1 MISIASPI
9 WDFAANSW
17 IAKRWAVGSPRVL
30 VSALASSWRQ
40 LLWSLARSPYL
51 GFALATIG
59 SYTAF
64 FWKHLDPRLGS
75 RARAI
80 DGAAAVYFLG
90 RRSAI
95 VLSERELVAGYRGA
109 ARAGLT
115 AQPRER
121 GAAEVFT
128 EWAATNRDVG
138 MEVGHAA
145 AVEEML
151 TAAYGALDGDR
162 TFTAVDAG
170 CGNGW
175 IVRRLRNGPRCRS
188 AVGVDGSAGMIAK
201 ARALDPAGSYFI
213 ADLMVWQPP
222 QPVDLVVSME
232 VLYYIDD
239 PVALLRRI
247 ATLWLKPGW
256 ICRDWYRSL
265 SGKHAQ
271 SRVARVRGDPHD
283 HVARG
288 AMVSG
293 VRRGGFRAPAGVAC
307 RARPG
312 LGRHTGDARSDAR
325 RLSVPRCAFVSG
337 SVSAVCH
344 GATPAGPR
352 YPGDCVTRRYPLRVL
367 WGLLASAAAL
377 AQASPPLID
386 LPHAY
391 YYREMYLPQLTS
403 GPSSVAWSPD
413 SSEVVYSM
421 AGSLWR
427 QKVDATVAEQLTDG
441 PGYDYQPDWSPD
453 GRFIVYASSA
463 RGGGRPE
470 TPRARTQAERASC
483 SHGDAVNVEP
493 RWSPDGRRIVYVSTA
508 YHRHFHVFVADV
520 QRRAAHERA
529 APDRGKQESPAA
541 LLLQR
546 L

>member
-1 MISIASPI
+1 MGSGMAEG
-9 WDFAANSW
+9 
-17 IAKRWAVGSPRVL
+17 VGV
-30 VSALASSWRQ
+30 ALASSWRQ
-40 LLWSLARSPYL
+40 LLWEPCRSPYL
-51 GFALATIG
+51 GFALSTIG

-95 VLSERELVAGYRGA
+95 VLCERELVAGYRGA
-109 ARAGLT
+109 AREGLT
-115 AQPRER
+115 ARPRER

-151 TAAYGALDGDR
+151 AAAYGALDVDR
-162 TFTAVDAG
+162 TFAAVDAG

-175 IVRRLRNGPRCRS
+175 IVRRLRKGPRCRS

-213 ADLMVWQPP
+213 ADLMIWQPP
-222 QPVDLVVSME
+222 HPVDLVVSME

-247 ATLWLKPGW
+247 ATLWLKPGGFAV
-256 ICRDWYRSL
+256 IGIDHYQENTPSL
-265 SGKHAQ
+265 GWPEYVGT
-271 SRVARVRGDPHD
+271 RMTTWPEARWLAAFAEAGFVLLRAWRAAPG
-283 HVARG
+283 RTG
-288 AMVSG
+288 AAHWRCSLRREALECSPVG
-293 VRRGGFRAPAGVAC
+293 VRVGHRFRGLSRREAGRAAI
-307 RARPG
+307 PG
-312 LGRHTGDARSDAR
+312 GLREAK
-325 RLSVPRCAFVSG
+325 G
-337 SVSAVCH
+337 S
-344 GATPAGPR
+344 
-352 YPGDCVTRRYPLRVL
+352 LRVL

-377 AQASPPLID
+377 AHASPPLID

-463 RGGGRPE
+463 GE
-470 TPRARTQAERASC
+470 
-483 SHGDAVNVEP
+483 AVDL
-493 RWSPDGRRIVYVSTA
+493 R
-508 YHRHFHVFVADV
+508 
-520 QRRAAHERA
+520 
-529 APDRGKQESPAA
+529 
-541 LLLQR
+541 LLDLD
-546 L
+546 

>member
-1 MISIASPI
+1 MPLSDRMIAMLRCPVCGGALGPVGREFVCSNSACARPYPVIGGIPLLANDATGIYQRDDFVGAGQALQAGASARSLGARIRKVTPSISNG
-9 WDFAANSW
+9 DVTFAANMRTLVAALGTDEPGRPATILCIGTAADAEVIRSLLVGRALELVHMATRPGTAHSD
-17 IAKRWAVGSPRVL
+17 ILCDPRRWPFADNAADAVVMRGVLHRSLHVAEVAGEAVRVL
-30 VSALASSWRQ
+30 RVGGLVYAEEPFAVASDEGPEDFYRFTHLGLRGQFLDCEEMGSGIAEGVGAALASSWRQ

-64 FWKHLDPRLGS
+64 FWKHLDAMLGS

-95 VLSERELVAGYRGA
+95 LLSERELVASYRGA

-121 GAAEVFT
+121 AAAEVFT

-151 TAAYGALDGDR
+151 TAAYAALGGDR

-213 ADLMVWQPP
+213 ADLMIWRPP

-232 VLYYIDD
+232 VLYYVED

-247 ATLWLKPGW
+247 ATLWLKPGGYAV
-256 ICRDWYRSL
+256 IGIDHYAENTPSL
-265 SGKHAQ
+265 GWPEYVGTRMTTWPEAQ
-271 SRVARVRGDPHD
+271 WLA
-283 HVARG
+283 AFEE
-288 AMVSG
+288 A
-293 VRRGGFRAPAGVAC
+293 GFLLLRA
-307 RARPG
+307 
-312 LGRHTGDARSDAR
+312 
-325 RLSVPRCAFVSG
+325 
-337 SVSAVCH
+337 
-344 GATPAGPR
+344 
-352 YPGDCVTRRYPLRVL
+352 
-367 WGLLASAAAL
+367 W
-377 AQASPPLID
+377 
-386 LPHAY
+386 
-391 YYREMYLPQLTS
+391 
-403 GPSSVAWSPD
+403 
-413 SSEVVYSM
+413 
-421 AGSLWR
+421 
-427 QKVDATVAEQLTDG
+427 
-441 PGYDYQPDWSPD
+441 
-453 GRFIVYASSA
+453 
-463 RGGGRPE
+463 
-470 TPRARTQAERASC
+470 
-483 SHGDAVNVEP
+483 
-493 RWSPDGRRIVYVSTA
+493 
-508 YHRHFHVFVADV
+508 
-520 QRRAAHERA
+520 RA
-529 APDRGKQESPAA
+529 APGPEWGGTLAMLAQTRAS
-541 LLLQR
+541 
-546 L
+546 